1 MRNIYIVLLPL
12 LACLLAPVALT
23 GQNFPTRGF
32 LPGLA
37 YDKGQADSVNLLTGT
52 MGYEVPLYQF
62 PAGPG
67 GQNFKLGL
75 SYSSRIYDVQSDTT
89 IGPSTTG
96 GGWRYTYLY
105 SMEEGYAATFGC
117 NNNKTKVSYCLSV
130 VFSDASRH

>member
-32 LPGLA
+32 LPGLS

-67 GQNFKLGL
+67 GQKFKLGL
-75 SYSSRIYDVQSDTT
+75 SDRSRNYEVQGGTP
-89 IGPSTTG
+89 IGSSTTG
-96 GGWRYTYLY
+96 GACR
-105 SMEEGYAATFGC
+105 ATDPC
-117 NNNKTKVSYCLSV
+117 STQK
-130 VFSDASRH
+130 